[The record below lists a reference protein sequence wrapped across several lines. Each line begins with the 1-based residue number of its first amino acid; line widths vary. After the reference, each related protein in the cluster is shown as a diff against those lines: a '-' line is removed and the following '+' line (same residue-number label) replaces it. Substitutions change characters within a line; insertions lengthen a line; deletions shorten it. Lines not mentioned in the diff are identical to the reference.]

1 MIAGQK
7 HWAGL
12 RYITEPEN
20 PATKVSD
27 ESYSAEIS
35 EKRIIGPGAIHC
47 EGTCQPSHW
56 GVGCSRTE
64 TFGKLVPRLPGP
76 EVASAF
82 KTHRLAAA
90 SGAGRAGITFFCRTS
105 SNSRSTTS

>member
-1 MIAGQK
+1 MVASQK
-7 HWAGL
+7 HWAGH
-12 RYITEPEN
+12 RHIMAPEN
-20 PATKVSD
+20 PAAKVRD

-35 EKRIIGPGAIHC
+35 EKRIIGPSAIDC

-56 GVGCSRTE
+56 GVGYSRTE

-90 SGAGRAGITFFCRTS
+90 SGGGRAGPTFFFLS
-105 SNSRSTTS
+105 SF